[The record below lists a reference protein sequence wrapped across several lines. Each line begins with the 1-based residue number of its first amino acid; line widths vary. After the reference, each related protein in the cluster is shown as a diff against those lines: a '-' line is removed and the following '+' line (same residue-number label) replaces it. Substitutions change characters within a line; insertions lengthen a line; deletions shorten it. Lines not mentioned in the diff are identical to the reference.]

1 MKFLSVQLLSL
12 FTATAS
18 FAFPTLFGDDV
29 PIFGELSEGCLSA
42 SKQYE
47 KCYAE
52 ITLSNLGSACAS
64 FKSEECQK
72 FKNNGYLLGVNECKS
87 EPQERVSFANDIIEL
102 MYIDAKFRCTNDE
115 NGNLCP
121 INEYELKSKS
131 RNDYE
136 QSVKDTCKSKICSDA
151 YVEFVNEFDPKLNLI
166 QNKIE
171 NEFDKKLD
179 NELNEMEKK
188 IDEDI
193 KKINDKY
200 GNSKNVKLIKRLL
213 SKLDASSTSRRDYLI
228 SNNCSNIPAKNT
240 GNATS
245 DATVVQKLNPILI
258 VVVFIIATL
267 I

>member
-1 MKFLSVQLLSL
+1 MKFFSVQLLSL

-64 FKSEECQK
+64 FKSEECQN

-121 INEYELKSKS
+121 INKYELKSKS
-131 RNDYE
+131 RNNYVK
-136 QSVKDTCKSKICSDA
+136 SVKDTCKSKICSDA
-151 YVEFVNEFDPKLNLI
+151 YVEYVNEFDPKLDLI
-166 QNKIE
+166 EDKIE
-171 NEFDKKLD
+171 DEFDKKID
-179 NELNEMEKK
+179 KEISDMKKKINEDMKK
-188 IDEDI
+188 IDEDV
-193 KKINDKY
+193 KRINNKY
-200 GNSKNVKLIKRLL
+200 GNSKNGKFVKRLF
-213 SKLDASSTSRRDYLI
+213 SKLDASSTARRDYLI
-228 SNNCSNIPAKNT
+228 SNKCSSIPASNH
-240 GNATS
+240 
-245 DATVVQKLNPILI
+245 
-258 VVVFIIATL
+258 F
-267 I
+267 